1 MSIGGSQT
9 SSSADPVGGSTTLT
23 APGRPSNK
31 DPRSTARGSAAGQSL
46 SSDTYSATESPASSQ
61 PYLGGV
67 VLASPSSSSALRSA
81 VTGGDGGTYS
91 SATPRSHASKSGR
104 PTLSQSRD
112 DAQETH
118 SRKPAQTSQYY
129 PSGGSNAGRGG
140 LVTES
145 RTRSGTDGYGSR
157 GGTAPGWSGGRVP
170 PTSALPPEATQA
182 AAADRHIRISRRLSG
197 GLWLVS
203 VLFIPKF

>member
-67 VLASPSSSSALRSA
+67 VLASPSSSSASRSA
-81 VTGGDGGTYS
+81 VTDGDGGTYS

-129 PSGGSNAGRGG
+129 PSGGSNAGRGPG
-140 LVTES
+140 RPSNRVAHSLGDGWI
-145 RTRSGTDGYGSR
+145 RQPRRNGTRM
-157 GGTAPGWSGGRVP
+157 
-170 PTSALPPEATQA
+170 E
-182 AAADRHIRISRRLSG
+182 RRACASY
-197 GLWLVS
+197 
-203 VLFIPKF
+203 